1 MNKDPEINEL
11 SIFLN
16 ELHEESDRG
25 IALLSAS
32 IIEDWLS
39 TILKSFLID
48 NEASK
53 KMLDG
58 FNAPIGTFSAK
69 INMAFSLGLIMKN
82 EYKEIEIIRK
92 IRNEFGHNWHGISFK
107 TQKIIDLTNNLPWLG
122 PGDIEQTVK
131 SRFKFCVTI
140 LLTDLLWRNRLVSKE
155 KITPKIWGNTTRK
168 HFSKNEEE

>member
-25 IALLSAS
+25 
-32 IIEDWLS
+32 
-39 TILKSFLID
+39 
-48 NEASK
+48 
-53 KMLDG
+53 
-58 FNAPIGTFSAK
+58 
-69 INMAFSLGLIMKN
+69 
-82 EYKEIEIIRK
+82 
-92 IRNEFGHNWHGISFK
+92 
-107 TQKIIDLTNNLPWLG
+107 IDLTNNLPWLG

-168 HFSKNEEE
+168 HFSKN

>member
-82 EYKEIEIIRK
+82 EYKEIEIDGSPLGTIGGGVLGGV
-92 IRNEFGHNWHGISFK
+92 IGHQVGK
-107 TQKIIDLTNNLPWLG
+107 K
-122 PGDIEQTVK
+122 
-131 SRFKFCVTI
+131 
-140 LLTDLLWRNRLVSKE
+140 
-155 KITPKIWGNTTRK
+155 
-168 HFSKNEEE
+168 

>member
-69 INMAFSLGLIMKN
+69 INMAFSLGLIMEN

-92 IRNEFGHNWHGISFK
+92 IRNEFGHSWHGISFK
-107 TQKIIDLTNNLPWLG
+107 TQKILEILMG
-122 PGDIEQTVK
+122 
-131 SRFKFCVTI
+131 KF
-140 LLTDLLWRNRLVSKE
+140 
-155 KITPKIWGNTTRK
+155 
-168 HFSKNEEE
+168 